1 MNLCEQKHTSQ
12 VHLLKLRNI
21 IAVLKKRLSVIVLSC
36 KPVMSKNVIFVDQT
50 QPASQPAS
58 HPELYRLQCSTLHKC
73 NVDAKI
79 ELLTL
84 YDILSALSGIVA
96 NLAIVFRKIH
106 SLGNYSSVEVS

>member
-21 IAVLKKRLSVIVLSC
+21 IAVLKKPLSVIVLSC
-36 KPVMSKNVIFVDQT
+36 KPVTSKNVIFVDQT
-50 QPASQPAS
+50 QPASQSDSHPAC

-79 ELLTL
+79 VESMGMLT
-84 YDILSALSGIVA
+84 
-96 NLAIVFRKIH
+96 FQ
-106 SLGNYSSVEVS
+106 VSRAVCNAFWDL

>member
-36 KPVMSKNVIFVDQT
+36 KPVTSKNVIFVDQT
-50 QPASQPAS
+50 QPASQPAC

-73 NVDAKI
+73 NVDAKKRRLGKGKTSWI
-79 ELLTL
+79 NKNRLT
-84 YDILSALSGIVA
+84 G
-96 NLAIVFRKIH
+96 K
-106 SLGNYSSVEVS
+106 